1 MTVQANLKIVL
12 NRLTYIFLVWL
23 KLTLYRVYKG
33 HATRRYY
40 ESLRFL

>member
-12 NRLTYIFLVWL
+12 NRLTYIFFTWL
-23 KLTLYRVYKG
+23 DLTLYGIYKG